1 MERVD
6 RTGRD
11 RHDGETTPGLD
22 EREHPTEV
30 TRAAA
35 EFIGTFLLVFVAA
48 GADVI
53 HALTSGEITQT
64 SRYLAPGFLIA
75 ALIWSLSGVSGAHF
89 NPAVTFAFLMRR
101 TFPLAR
107 ALRYWLVQFA
117 GAIAAAGV
125 LRLFF
130 GMLIVKGASHPGPG
144 ISAVAAATWEGL
156 LTFLLVLVILGTGE
170 NEAVVGKNAALA
182 VGLTIALA
190 GLFSGPISGA
200 SMNPARSIGPQ
211 LVALRPADMW
221 IYLVGP
227 LAGALVAV
235 GIGALLFGAPKD
247 SEVEMAHGKHT
258 RRHVSAAAKGQ
269 RA

>member
-6 RTGRD
+6 RAERD
-11 RHDGETTPGLD
+11 RNDDAAT
-22 EREHPTEV
+22 REHDRREDPSEA
-30 TRAAA
+30 TRALA

-53 HALTSGEITQT
+53 HALTAGEITQT

-75 ALIWSLSGVSGAHF
+75 ALIWSMSGVSGAHF

-107 ALRYWLVQFA
+107 ALLYWVAQLA
-117 GAIAAAGV
+117 GALSAATV

-130 GMLIVKGASHPGPG
+130 GALIARGASHPGPG
-144 ISAVAAATWEGL
+144 ISPAAAATWEGL
-156 LTFLLVLVILGTGE
+156 LTFILLLVILGTGE

-182 VGLTIALA
+182 VGLTVALT

-200 SMNPARSIGPQ
+200 SMNPARSLGPQ
-211 LVALRPADMW
+211 LVAGHTADMW
-221 IYLVGP
+221 IYVVGP

-235 GIGALLFGAPKD
+235 GLGAVLFGAPKA
-247 SEVEMAHGKHT
+247 SEVEMARGKHA
-258 RRHVSAAAKGQ
+258 HHEVPPAAKEQ